1 MQWSSNPVLLGSLYE
16 EEIRTQSHLEGHVK
30 TAEGSLEKLDI
41 SKVILGNILAASLK
55 EIL

>member
-30 TAEGSLEKLDI
+30 TAEGRQLPITHGEVTQKKPTLLPS
-41 SKVILGNILAASLK
+41 
-55 EIL
+55 